1 MLPSNASDWEVSNPP
16 PKKGRRGFGGLA
28 LMLGLL
34 IVLGAVVFVAVT
46 RLPTGSLSRATAP
59 NESAPGQAKP
69 APAAAGAPADAATPE
84 ALQQSIPQ
92 LDDAPA
98 EAVATRNTH

>member
-34 IVLGAVVFVAVT
+34 IVPTLGWREFLGPRPV
-46 RLPTGSLSRATAP
+46 PM
-59 NESAPGQAKP
+59 
-69 APAAAGAPADAATPE
+69 APASKT
-84 ALQQSIPQ
+84 
-92 LDDAPA
+92 
-98 EAVATRNTH
+98 